1 VSEKTKKMLH
11 LKKKTYLSAS
21 TRTISVARRYE
32 GLVGGTSGSA
42 LLLDDN
48 DDDDI
53 CYFGVS
59 FFFFFSLRWGRLVQ
73 LTRRFWFALCICPRD
88 LSQVVHVPFFCLPA
102 GNVK

>member
-59 FFFFFSLRWGRLVQ
+59 FFFFFFRCVGVGLFS
-73 LTRRFWFALCICPRD
+73 
-88 LSQVVHVPFFCLPA
+88 
-102 GNVK
+102 